1 MDPMDQFDK
10 KKYLNLETIRRN
22 GQGVRTPVWFVREGA
37 CLYVITMAGSG
48 KVKRLQRQAQVNVA
62 ACRMDGK
69 VIGSWITAQ
78 ATLVTDPEVENRVQR
93 LFDRK
98 YGLMKKLFERQ
109 RANRAVPDAVLEIR
123 LSS

>member
-1 MDPMDQFDK
+1 MESMDQFDR
-10 KKYLNLETIRRN
+10 KKYLNLETFRKN

-48 KVKRLQRQAQVNVA
+48 KVKRLQRQAHVNIA
-62 ACRMDGK
+62 ACRMDGT
-69 VIGSWITAQ
+69 VTGSWMTAQ
-78 ATLVTDPEVENRVQR
+78 ASLVTDPEVESRVQR

-98 YGLMKKLFERQ
+98 YGLMKKLFDRQ

-123 LSS
+123 LSN